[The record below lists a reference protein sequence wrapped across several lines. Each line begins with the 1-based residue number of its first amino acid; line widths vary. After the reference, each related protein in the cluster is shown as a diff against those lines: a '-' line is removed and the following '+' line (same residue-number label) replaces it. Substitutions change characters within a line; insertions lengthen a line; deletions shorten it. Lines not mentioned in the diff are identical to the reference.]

1 MSQNLTGYKIMRQRF
16 NLSIN
21 QYLLAILIVGAV
33 VLACTPLASTQNYH
47 IVSFILLFVVS
58 IISTFM
64 GMGPVLLAASLSA
77 LVWNF
82 FFIPPHFTFHIDRT
96 VDILTFGLFFIIA
109 LTNAVLTTRIRRQ
122 EQLARER
129 EQKTN
134 ALFQL
139 TKQLSKSGG
148 IEEVLRISREEIKNY
163 FGLEPVFILQNGQ
176 NQLIDQRSK
185 RINTEIT
192 PPELHVAEW
201 CFANGHKAGAYTQ
214 ETFAS
219 RYTYFP
225 LTGTRLNPGV
235 VAVRLDKSF
244 PVDQNSFWDTFLA
257 QISNALER
265 EFLGELA
272 QKVRLLDESG
282 RLYKTLF
289 NSISHELRIPVA
301 TIMGAA
307 DTLINS
313 EGSGN
318 IQTALGFE
326 IFTASIRLNRLIENL
341 LNMSRLESGHITLRL
356 DWYDINDLIN
366 RVTDTL
372 KDELKPFTI
381 RIDIPDDMP
390 LVILDFGLMEQV
402 LYNLL
407 YNATQY
413 APAATE
419 IGIRTWHENEKCC
432 IEISDQGP
440 GFPEA
445 ELNHVFRKFY
455 RADDK
460 KTGGLGLGLSIVKG
474 YIEAHKGT
482 IHVENRESGGAV
494 FTIRIPS
501 RQPDMNQIPRED
513 E

>member
-1 MSQNLTGYKIMRQRF
+1 MLMRSSESKSIRHAF
-16 NLSIN
+16 NIRMN
-21 QYLLAILIVGAV
+21 QYLLAIMIVGAV

-58 IISTFM
+58 ILSTFM
-64 GMGPVLLAASLSA
+64 GIGPVLLAASLSA

-82 FFIPPHFTFHIDRT
+82 FFIPPHFTFHIDST
-96 VDILTFGLFFIIA
+96 LDILTFGLFFIIA
-109 LTNAVLTTRIRRQ
+109 LTNAVLTTRIRKQ

-129 EQKTN
+129 EKKTN

-139 TKQLSKSGG
+139 TRQLSKSSG
-148 IEEVLRISREEIKNY
+148 IAEVLQISEEEIKNN
-163 FGLEPVFILQNGQ
+163 FTLEPVFILQNGQ
-176 NQLIDQRSK
+176 NQLSDPRYVRNGKDI
-185 RINTEIT
+185 
-192 PPELHVAEW
+192 PPLELHVAEW
-201 CFANGHKAGAYTQ
+201 CFNNVRTAGAYTK

-219 RYTYFP
+219 RFTYFP

-235 VAVRLDKSF
+235 IAVKLDKSF
-244 PVDQNSFWDTFLA
+244 PIDQNSFWDTFLA

-307 DTLINS
+307 DTLIS
-313 EGSGN
+313 AEGSED
-318 IQTALGFE
+318 IRTALGYE

-356 DWYDINDLIN
+356 DWHDMNDLIN
-366 RVTDTL
+366 SVANTL
-372 KDELKPFTI
+372 QDELKPFTI
-381 RIDIPDDMP
+381 RIDIPDNMP
-390 LVILDFGLMEQV
+390 LVRLDFGLMEQV
-402 LYNLL
+402 MYNLM

-419 IGIRTWHENEKCC
+419 IEIRTWYDNEHCC
-432 IEISDQGP
+432 IEIADQGP
-440 GFPEA
+440 GFPVS

-455 RADDK
+455 RGNEK

-474 YIEAHKGT
+474 FIEAHKGS
-482 IHVENRESGGAV
+482 IRVENRESGGAI
-494 FTIRIPS
+494 FNIRIPS
-501 RQPDMNQIPRED
+501 RPPDMKQITE
-513 E
+513 ENE